1 MRYTQTLRM
10 LNGLKWLAIVFA
22 CFYAFVVVVAA
33 SNGVIGHIPSSKHSS
48 FEIPLPALFA
58 LAAFVTCIFISR
70 YGRTLS
76 EENEDHLP
84 VTWTRPASRVQTVL
98 SIVGVDALGILAS
111 FAMYL
116 ALSALFITTFQVWK
130 YVVVPGDA
138 FVQFMRYIV
147 QPFAFYALIMALTA
161 STGRAGRGLV
171 GWFWVGAI
179 VLIITA
185 SSPFIPNPWHA
196 IVNFVDFLNPLAYG
210 SYHTTSGTETINVMG
225 GPSPTYVAG
234 LTPAMDAAGLLILF
248 AVGLTLGLIQWRR
261 LEA

>member
-1 MRYTQTLRM
+1 MRYTQTLRI

-22 CFYAFVVVVAA
+22 CFYAFVVLVSAA
-33 SNGVIGHIPSSKHSS
+33 NGVFAHISKVDDPN
-48 FEIPLPALFA
+48 FKIPLPALFA

-84 VTWTRPASRVQTVL
+84 VVWTRPASREQTAL

-116 ALSALFITTFQVWK
+116 ILSAAFITTFQVWRF
-130 YVVVPGDA
+130 VVVPPDA
-138 FVQFMRYIV
+138 FIQFLRYLA
-147 QPFAFYALIMALTA
+147 QPFAFYALVMALTA

-179 VLIITA
+179 VVVIFA
-185 SSPFIPNPWHA
+185 SSPSIPNPWHA
-196 IVNFVDFLNPLAYG
+196 IANFLNFLNPLAYG
-210 SYHTTSGTETINVMG
+210 TYHTTSGTETVNVMS

-234 LTPAMDAAGLLILF
+234 LPPIADAVALGILFVAGLAAAL
-248 AVGLTLGLIQWRR
+248 VQWRR